1 MYLRWPR
8 VTALV
13 STTLVIIPGL
23 ADTDTSLVKVPSAS
37 ESQFPPLKNISL
49 STCVEP
55 EPARAGSDYIH
66 RLSRVY
72 FAFPVIL
79 TQGESRRLPRTRFR
93 SQLQPKS
100 GRNLVTYSHNL
111 DRGLDSHQQGCLLL
125 LKILNIFLA
134 YFI

>member
-1 MYLRWPR
+1 M
-8 VTALV
+8 
-13 STTLVIIPGL
+13 G
-23 ADTDTSLVKVPSAS
+23 

-100 GRNLVTYSHNL
+100 ARNLVTYSHNL
-111 DRGLDSHQQGCLLL
+111 DRGLDSHQQGLTSGFSTT
-125 LKILNIFLA
+125 KDIFRVNHSLSL
-134 YFI
+134 

>member
-93 SQLQPKS
+93 SQSSQS
-100 GRNLVTYSHNL
+100 RAEISSHTVTILIVDWTVINKVVCFY
-111 DRGLDSHQQGCLLL
+111 
-125 LKILNIFLA
+125 LK
-134 YFI
+134 Y